1 VVRALLAFRRCGAVM
16 EDPERPVPI
25 DQGGGP
31 VMGMAD
37 PKDYLDRRYENAENA
52 ELPEAPVDAL
62 KGLGKAGSAA
72 LRKAIGVKTI
82 RDLAENRFVL
92 AAQEVVQLA
101 EGRAGLAVS
110 RHDVAP
116 HERAAEPGV
125 GAGAVEGRSPAGRTM
140 TRSEES
146 FDVEDPGGRW

>member
-1 VVRALLAFRRCGAVM
+1 
-16 EDPERPVPI
+16 
-25 DQGGGP
+25 
-31 VMGMAD
+31 MGMAD

-62 KGLGKAGSAA
+62 KGLGRAGSAA

-101 EGRAGLAVS
+101 EGRAGLAAS

-116 HERAAEPGV
+116 HEPAAETRA
-125 GAGAVEGRSPAGRTM
+125 GAGAVQDSSPTGRTM
-140 TRSEES
+140 ARSEEE